1 MLLKAS
7 RIRWDHTSQR
17 LSPRPLQNRPRHQD
31 AVWRVPAELRV
42 DLPRNTMVEA
52 AEGRMK
58 KSLIVLIV
66 EIGMVGGIV
75 IAALVLPRSTP
86 LATFLIVS
94 GAAVVLGYV
103 FLFRQL
109 KKVSPA
115 DGSAERR
122 RKSGAF
128 VVSVIVM
135 IAILLLLYF
144 VNRL

>member
-1 MLLKAS
+1 
-7 RIRWDHTSQR
+7 
-17 LSPRPLQNRPRHQD
+17 
-31 AVWRVPAELRV
+31 
-42 DLPRNTMVEA
+42 MVEV

-86 LATFLIVS
+86 LATFLIIS
-94 GAAVVLGYV
+94 GAAVLLGNVL
-103 FLFRQL
+103 LFSQL
-109 KKVSPA
+109 KNVSSA
-115 DGSAERR
+115 DGSPERQHT
-122 RKSGAF
+122 SGTF
-128 VVSVIVM
+128 IVSVIVM

>member
-1 MLLKAS
+1 
-7 RIRWDHTSQR
+7 
-17 LSPRPLQNRPRHQD
+17 
-31 AVWRVPAELRV
+31 
-42 DLPRNTMVEA
+42 MVEA